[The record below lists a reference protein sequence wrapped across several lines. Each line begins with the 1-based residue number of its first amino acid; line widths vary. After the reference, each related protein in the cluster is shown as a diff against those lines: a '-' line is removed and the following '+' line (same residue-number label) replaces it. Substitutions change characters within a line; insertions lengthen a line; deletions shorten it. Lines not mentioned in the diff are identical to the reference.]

1 MQNNDKFRL
10 FGKWFWIGI
19 VVGFLNSIA
28 GLIYGIALVTEKE
41 YRREGAII
49 VAWTVLVAVLM
60 TIVLGYVYPQGV
72 PF

>member
-19 VVGFLNSIA
+19 VVGFLNYIA